1 MYRNLLYPGQ
11 LKLSSITNPSKA
23 TSRASSISEYIPSFC
38 ALLPESGIT
47 SLSQFSS
54 LFPQFASGPMVIGK
68 DREYNSSI
76 VSIQRTKTALIKL
89 GLNDPLLKLAEL
101 CYNQPVLDL

>member
-11 LKLSSITNPSKA
+11 LKLSAITNPSKA
-23 TSRASSISEYIPSFC
+23 TSRAASISGYIPSF
-38 ALLPESGIT
+38 ANLLPEAGVT
-47 SLSQFSS
+47 SLSTFAT
-54 LFPQFASGPMVIGK
+54 LFPLFASGPMVIGK
-68 DREYNSSI
+68 DREYNSSV

-101 CYNQPVLDL
+101 SYHQPLIDL